1 MTYLY
6 TNKQT
11 HTHMDKQALEALYES
26 LTQFQAVAPYE
37 MGSAEDKTLTAA
49 LELVEDSLFGDLG

>member
-1 MTYLY
+1 M
-6 TNKQT
+6 NKQ
-11 HTHMDKQALEALYES
+11 DLEALYES

-49 LELVEDSLFGDLG
+49 LELVEDSLFGDLD